1 MAAENMIQVETPIH
15 HLQRQENNEN
25 SSINDS
31 TVESHAFQK
40 ARDVIDYR
48 LKELDSPLRN
58 INHLIH
64 SNPETAYKEFFAH
77 DTLTSFLED
86 QGFVVQKHTYGL
98 ETSFE
103 AEFGQGGRLVVFCA
117 EYDALPGIGHACG
130 HNLIATSSLAGFLS
144 TVDAIK
150 DLKVP
155 GRIRILGTPAEE
167 GAGGKAKLIEAGAFN
182 PPEDIAAAIMA
193 HPVASHQIGGE
204 SDCSGLAGF
213 KLIASHKFRVE
224 FSGKTAHA
232 AGEPWKGRNAL
243 DAAVAGYN
251 NIALLRQ
258 QIQPDERMH
267 GIIEVGGTVPNVIPE
282 YTRMNWN
289 IRSPTIK
296 RCDELLGRAK
306 ACFEAAA
313 SATGCTMNYIPYD
326 SLSFTTGHALTDRI

>member
-1 MAAENMIQVETPIH
+1 MAAMNMIHVETPIH
-15 HLQRQENNEN
+15 HLQHQENIDN
-25 SSINDS
+25 STIDDGTS
-31 TVESHAFQK
+31 ESSQTLQQ
-40 ARDVIDYR
+40 ARDIINHHLR
-48 LKELDSPLRN
+48 ELDSPLRN

-64 SNPETAYKEFFAH
+64 SNPETGYKEVFAH

-86 QGFVVQKHTYGL
+86 QGFKVRKHTYGL

-103 AEFGQGGRLVVFCA
+103 AEFGQGGRLVIFCA

-130 HNLIATSSLAGFLS
+130 HNLIATSSLAGFLG
-144 TVDAIK
+144 AAQALK
-150 DLKVP
+150 DLRVP

-167 GAGGKAKLIEAGAFN
+167 GGGGKAKLIEAGAFN

-193 HPVASHQIGGE
+193 HPVAPHQIGSE
-204 SDCSGLAGF
+204 SDCFGLAGF

-296 RCDELLGRAK
+296 RCDELLGRAE

-313 SATGCTMNYIPYD
+313 SATGCTINYIPYD
-326 SLSFTTGHALTDRI
+326 LVPFPTGHCTN